1 MAKKQ
6 EQGILGRA
14 MLANIKIG
22 VWEARKN
29 DKQITNKVNT
39 EYAASNEAGRYH
51 KHLFGGPVEELS
63 KLVTA
68 SHYLRWTHYAQT
80 LPWSDSGW
88 RLLPTANHME
98 YLKIMREKRADF
110 DAAVD
115 VFVAAYPRLVLD
127 ARAKLNGMYKESD
140 YPSVEA
146 VRRKYHSDLQFD
158 PIPSGEDFRVSLPS
172 EEMKRIAK
180 EVEERMANNVA
191 SAMQDAW
198 IRLGTMVEELKS
210 KLENDAKGLR
220 GATLGDAVKVERLS
234 LSDLAD
240 VLGRLNLTQDA
251 ALEKARKQVQTQLAT
266 LNVETLKK
274 DDIARKKATLA
285 VDDIL
290 KQVRSVYSPAQ
301 EDE

>member
-1 MAKKQ
+1 MAKQQ
-6 EQGILGRA
+6 EQDILGRA
-14 MLANIKIG
+14 MLANVTIG
-22 VWEARKN
+22 IWEARKN
-29 DKQITNKVNT
+29 DKTVTDKVNA
-39 EYAASNEAGRYH
+39 EYAASHEAGRYH

-80 LPWSDSGW
+80 LPWSDAGW
-88 RLLPTANHME
+88 RLLPTANYMD
-98 YLKIMREKRADF
+98 YCKVMREKRAEF
-110 DAAVD
+110 EAAVE
-115 VFVAAYPRLVLD
+115 VFVAAYPRLVKD

-140 YPSVEA
+140 YPSPSA
-146 VRRKYHSDLQFD
+146 VRRKYHASLEFE
-158 PIPSGEDFRVSLPS
+158 PIPNGEDFRVSLPK

-180 EVEERMANNVA
+180 EVEERMAKHVA

-198 IRLGTMVEELKS
+198 LRLGTMVEELKG
-210 KLENDAKGLR
+210 KLDGGAKGLR
-220 GATLGDAVKVERLS
+220 GVTLGDAVRVERVS
-234 LSDLAD
+234 LSELAE

-251 ALEKARKQVQTQLAT
+251 ALEKARKQVLTQLAT
-266 LNVETLKK
+266 LNVESLKK
-274 DDIARKKATLA
+274 DETARTKASVA